1 MSIKINLIKVRSTF
15 DLNFYT
21 GSIRLGDLLEVFDVP
36 IYRPQAGAITGAGN
50 GYQREPKPTR
60 VADVAKR
67 ITTLVPGGSVPNTE
81 AFVDNVNLNLRNPD
95 AESYVKPLHKNS
107 TSFGDMFEFEYIE
120 NLGDFMVVDG
130 QTRLKG
136 AELAIFLTKQ
146 EKDFELVKKIQ
157 DIRVQV
163 TLTFCKDEFKEAY
176 VFYLINN
183 YAKAIPPDGA
193 TRLLYE
199 GMKNNKVRFINEV
212 TRANKNKEVEAMKVA
227 EQLSSN
233 SQIWAG
239 YIKDFNETGADKIS
253 IRAICKIIQPLYQI
267 VKDKQPEGASI
278 STDSVVFDTVEAYWL
293 GFKQAYPMMF
303 DVNSHSQYN
312 VLKAGPAEIM
322 MKVLVNIFTL
332 SRRGTRTGSM
342 QSAPTFAKILKAVLE
357 KTRDTNPLGDAVSGS
372 ELFLVGKKGSMGKY
386 SNNAAKNDMAKAI
399 NVQVFKY
406 FKLPTP

>member
-136 AELAIFLTKQ
+136 AELAIFLTKK
-146 EKDFELVKKIQ
+146 EKDFELVKKFK
-157 DIRVQV
+157 
-163 TLTFCKDEFKEAY
+163 TLEFK
-176 VFYLINN
+176 L
-183 YAKAIPPDGA
+183 
-193 TRLLYE
+193 
-199 GMKNNKVRFINEV
+199 
-212 TRANKNKEVEAMKVA
+212 
-227 EQLSSN
+227 
-233 SQIWAG
+233 
-239 YIKDFNETGADKIS
+239 
-253 IRAICKIIQPLYQI
+253 
-267 VKDKQPEGASI
+267 
-278 STDSVVFDTVEAYWL
+278 
-293 GFKQAYPMMF
+293 
-303 DVNSHSQYN
+303 H
-312 VLKAGPAEIM
+312 
-322 MKVLVNIFTL
+322 
-332 SRRGTRTGSM
+332 
-342 QSAPTFAKILKAVLE
+342 
-357 KTRDTNPLGDAVSGS
+357 
-372 ELFLVGKKGSMGKY
+372 
-386 SNNAAKNDMAKAI
+386 
-399 NVQVFKY
+399 
-406 FKLPTP
+406 

>member
-1 MSIKINLIKVRSTF
+1 MALKINLIKVRSTF

-21 GSIRLGDLLEVFDVP
+21 GSIRLGDLLSCFDVP
-36 IYRPQAGAITGAGN
+36 IYRPQAGAITGSGN

-60 VADVAKR
+60 VSDVAKR

-95 AESYVKPLHKNS
+95 AESYVKPVHKNS
-107 TSFGDMFEFEYIE
+107 SSFGDVFEFEYIE
-120 NLGDFMVVDG
+120 KLGDFMVVDG

-136 AELAIFLTKQ
+136 AELAIFLAKQ
-146 EKDFELVKKIQ
+146 EKNIELVNDIE

-183 YAKAIPPDGA
+183 YSKAIPPDGA

-227 EQLSSN
+227 EKLSSH
-233 SQIWAG
+233 SEVWAG
-239 YIKDFNETGADKIS
+239 YIKDFNESGADKIS
-253 IRAICKIIQPLYQI
+253 IRAVCKIIQPLYQI
-267 VKDKQPEGASI
+267 VKDMQPDDSSI
-278 STDSVVFDTVEAYWL
+278 STDSVVFDTLEAFWT
-293 GFKQAYPMMF
+293 GFKQAYPLMF
-303 DVNSHSQYN
+303 DVNSSSQYN

-332 SRRGTRTGSM
+332 SRRGTKTGSM
-342 QSAPTFAKILKAVLE
+342 QQPQTFARILKSVLD
-357 KTRDTNPLGDAVSGS
+357 KTKDTNPLGDSVSGS

-386 SNNAAKNDMAKAI
+386 SNNAAKNDMAKTI
-399 NVQVFKY
+399 NVQVFKF